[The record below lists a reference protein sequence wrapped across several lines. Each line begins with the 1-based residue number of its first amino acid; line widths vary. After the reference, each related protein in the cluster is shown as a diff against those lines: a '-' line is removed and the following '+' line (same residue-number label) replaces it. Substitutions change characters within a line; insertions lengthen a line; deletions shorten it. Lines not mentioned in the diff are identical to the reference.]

1 MDEKEVTFSLSYEQL
16 TARTK
21 DVIQVYAKR
30 SPSGTGVNRACA
42 DAVFLLWCDL
52 TQEGQLEIRDAER
65 IQNDAREILEL
76 VHRIKK

>member
-1 MDEKEVTFSLSYEQL
+1 MDNEVMFSLSYEQL

-21 DVIQVYAKR
+21 DVIQGFAKR

-52 TQEGQLEIRDAER
+52 TQEGYLEVRDADR
-65 IQNDAREILEL
+65 IQNDAREIREL

>member
-1 MDEKEVTFSLSYEQL
+1 MDNEVMFSLSYEQL

-21 DVIQVYAKR
+21 DVIQVFAKR

-52 TQEGQLEIRDAER
+52 TQEGHLEVRDAER
-65 IQNDAREILEL
+65 IQNDAREISEL